1 MEDDPPWK
9 DVIKL
14 KYGLEE
20 GGWFSAEPKGSFG
33 VGLWKDIIRE
43 AQQLKQDCKLMLG
56 DGGRIRFREDK
67 WCGGISRCDQFP
79 KLYAMT
85 ASKGAK
91 VGEVLDTTRGEGGW
105 NLRFIRPF
113 NNWEMEEIQRLIS
126 LISNKKNL
134 QERKGQNFLVSGQE
148 RRVYTKR

>member
-1 MEDDPPWK
+1 
-9 DVIKL
+9 
-14 KYGLEE
+14 
-20 GGWFSAEPKGSFG
+20 
-33 VGLWKDIIRE
+33 
-43 AQQLKQDCKLMLG
+43 
-56 DGGRIRFREDK
+56 
-67 WCGGISRCDQFP
+67 
-79 KLYAMT
+79 MT

-126 LISNKKNL
+126 LVSNKKNL
-134 QERKGQNFLVSGQE
+134 LEGKGQNFLVSGQE